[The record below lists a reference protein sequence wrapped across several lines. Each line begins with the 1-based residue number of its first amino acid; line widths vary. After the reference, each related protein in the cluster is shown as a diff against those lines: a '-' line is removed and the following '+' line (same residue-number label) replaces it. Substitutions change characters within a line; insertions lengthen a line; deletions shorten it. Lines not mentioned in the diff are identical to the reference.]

1 VQDTAIVLPLY
12 HQLTEEDQE
21 RVITTLETTI
31 RDL

>member
-12 HQLTEEDQE
+12 HQLTEDDQD
-21 RVITTLETTI
+21 RVIGTLANAI